1 MKITTT
7 LIAMLLAWPLMGQ
20 AAIGSMAAEGSRNA
34 TSVKADTTTTATN
47 QKKTT
52 DEKKIF
58 SNPETMPQFPGGTK
72 ALAKYL
78 STKIKYPQEA
88 RKAGAQGRVIL
99 NFIVGADGSISNVKT
114 LKSVH
119 PALDAEAIRVIK
131 AMPKWTPGRQ
141 NGKNVRVKYTI
152 PVNFKMPTGTI
163 VDPQAYKAWKEYMKA
178 QSDSIKA
185 ARQQRAANSKKAAKQ
200 AAEQK

>member
-20 AAIGSMAAEGSRNA
+20 AAIGSMAVEENRNA
-34 TSVKADTTTTATN
+34 TAVKADTTTTDTN
-47 QKKTT
+47 QQKAT

-99 NFIVGADGSISNVKT
+99 SFIVGADGSISNVKT

-119 PALDAEAIRVIK
+119 PALDAEAIRREILEQGPEDCRIQLID
-131 AMPKWTPGRQ
+131 AP
-141 NGKNVRVKYTI
+141 
-152 PVNFKMPTGTI
+152 I
-163 VDPQAYKAWKEYMKA
+163 VDISSTE
-178 QSDSIKA
+178 IREREA
-185 ARQQRAANSKKAAKQ
+185 AGDDMSGFLM
-200 AAEQK
+200 

>member
-20 AAIGSMAAEGSRNA
+20 AAIGSMAVEENRNA
-34 TSVKADTTTTATN
+34 TAVKADTTTTDTN
-47 QKKTT
+47 QQKAT

-99 NFIVGADGSISNVKT
+99 SFIVGADGSISNVKT

-119 PALDAEAIRVIK
+119 PALDAEAVRVISSMPRWAPGKIGGK
-131 AMPKWTPGRQ
+131 A
-141 NGKNVRVKYTI
+141 VRVKYTI
-152 PVNFKMPTGTI
+152 PVRFQMPTGTI
-163 VDPQAYKAWKEYMKA
+163 VDPKAYRQWKKYMKA
-178 QSDSIKA
+178 QGDSTA
-185 ARQQRAANSKKAAKQ
+185 ALRHYKGKNDKKAGK
-200 AAEQK
+200 

>member
-20 AAIGSMAAEGSRNA
+20 AAIGSMAAEENRNA
-34 TSVKADTTTTATN
+34 TAVKADTTTTATN
-47 QKKTT
+47 QQKAT
-52 DEKKIF
+52 DEKQIF

-99 NFIVGADGSISNVKT
+99 SFIVGADGSISNVKT

-185 ARQQRAANSKKAAKQ
+185 TRLQKAADSKKASKKT
-200 AAEQK
+200 AEQK

>member
-20 AAIGSMAAEGSRNA
+20 AAIGSMAAEGNRNA
-34 TSVKADTTTTATN
+34 TAVKADTTTTATN
-47 QKKTT
+47 QQKAT
-52 DEKKIF
+52 DEKHIF

-99 NFIVGADGSISNVKT
+99 SFIVGADGSISNVKPI
-114 LKSVH
+114 KSVH